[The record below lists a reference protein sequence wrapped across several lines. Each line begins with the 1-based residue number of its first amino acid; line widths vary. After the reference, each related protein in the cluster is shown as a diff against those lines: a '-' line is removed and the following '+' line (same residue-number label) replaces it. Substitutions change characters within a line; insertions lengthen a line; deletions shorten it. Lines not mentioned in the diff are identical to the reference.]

1 MNTYRF
7 KGIDSLSSMQVST
20 KEVEELE
27 TTGRQDSTADTL
39 GRLGKGAHIHL
50 A

>member
-7 KGIDSLSSMQVST
+7 KGIGSLSSTQVST
-20 KEVEELE
+20 KEVEGSE

-39 GRLGKGAHIHL
+39 AGWAKRLIFT
-50 A
+50 